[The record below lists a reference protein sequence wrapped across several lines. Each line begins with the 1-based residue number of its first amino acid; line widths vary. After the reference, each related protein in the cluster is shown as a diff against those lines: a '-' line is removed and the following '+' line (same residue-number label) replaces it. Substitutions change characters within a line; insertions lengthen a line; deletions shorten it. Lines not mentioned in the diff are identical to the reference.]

1 MRFADVIG
9 NSTVVKALTS
19 MADSGRI
26 AHAMLLYENEGC
38 GALPLALSYIQ
49 YLNCENPSE
58 GDSCGECQSCR
69 QMAKLIHP
77 DVHFVFPVNKGPKSS
92 DDKPVSDSYI
102 KYWRELALADPYFR
116 EADLQKAIGIES
128 KTGLIAVAEAK
139 SIIGKLSLASVADG
153 YKAVVFYLPEKMNQ
167 ETANRLLKLVEEPP
181 EKTLFLFITHA
192 PEKVLQTI
200 FSRCQSVRVMPLS
213 KEEAA
218 QVKALNPSLG
228 DQFAYTSEGLKW
240 QFKRQEPL
248 APGKDGKLG
257 FDQIIDLAMKKF
269 TEYGSSKSATFI
281 LGKKLLGAIQKID
294 YSLHKDITMS
304 DATAWGVKA
313 TKLVTV
319 FGTINLVH
327 DPMLDHLGMEWQG
340 GLIDDEG
347 LVRYYMKNE
356 DNKTEAVE
364 GEEAKRQIVMSI
376 DCLCLKGYSHIWV
389 DGSALE
395 A

>member
-1 MRFADVIG
+1 MRFSDIIG
-9 NSTVVKALTS
+9 NGDVVRALRS
-19 MADSGRI
+19 MADSGRV

-49 YLNCENPSE
+49 YLNCENPSG

-200 FSRCQSVRVMPLS
+200 FSRCQSIRVMPLS
-213 KEEAA
+213 KDEAA
-218 QVKALNPSLG
+218 RVESMRPESDREEYNLYMDLFSDLMNALVSRDLTGVLECGETMAALDSREKQKAFCT
-228 DQFAYTSEGLKW
+228 FAADCIRKIFLV
-240 QFKRQEPL
+240 QQNMQALADIVPQEE
-248 APGKDGKLG
+248 D
-257 FDQIIDLAMKKF
+257 F
-269 TEYGSSKSATFI
+269 Y
-281 LGKKLLGAIQKID
+281 
-294 YSLHKDITMS
+294 
-304 DATAWGVKA
+304 
-313 TKLVTV
+313 
-319 FGTINLVH
+319 
-327 DPMLDHLGMEWQG
+327 LGMASRIAKTFCSRTITNIEKAVAMVDRNVNSK
-340 GLIDDEG
+340 IVFCD
-347 LVRYYMKNE
+347 LVNRMFL
-356 DNKTEAVE
+356 
-364 GEEAKRQIVMSI
+364 SI
-376 DCLCLKGYSHIWV
+376 
-389 DGSALE
+389 
-395 A
+395 